1 MTREEFMLDLREELS
16 LNFNNLTEEEQD
28 ILRQNSGT
36 PYNLVL
42 KKVFPTELLSG
53 IKLREPTNEVV
64 RKRGLATR

>member
-1 MTREEFMLDLREELS
+1 MTREEFILDLREELS
-16 LNFNNLTEEEQD
+16 LNFNNLTEEERD

-42 KKVFPTELLSG
+42 KKVLPPELLSG

-64 RKRGLATR
+64 RNRGLATR